1 MFQSNKTKAGLLFFA
16 GPTQFILAVI
26 ICEALYPG
34 YNVGQQAMSDLGS
47 WTLAGSAAAIF
58 NVSTVL
64 LGITIVTGALLVRK
78 YLKNRL
84 FIGSL
89 IIAGIG
95 NTGVGIVTEDIFG
108 PVHLIFALAF
118 FISWAAVAILS
129 FKFLKSPFSYVSA
142 VLGVFSL
149 VAFVLSLLAGKPSS
163 LFNIGI
169 CFGGIERLI
178 VYPLFLW
185 TIGFGGYLLA
195 E

>member
-16 GPTQFILAVI
+16 GPTQFILAAI

-34 YNVGQQAMSDLGS
+34 YNLGQQAMSDLGS
-47 WTLAGSAAAIF
+47 WTLVGSTAAIF

-64 LGITIVTGALLVRK
+64 LGITIVAGALLVRK
-78 YLKNRL
+78 YLKNRF
-84 FIGSL
+84 FIGLL

-95 NTGVGIVTEDIFG
+95 NAGVGVVTEDIFG

-118 FISWAAVAILS
+118 FISWAAAAILS
-129 FKFLKSPFSYVSA
+129 FKFLKSPFSCASA

-149 VAFVLSLLAGKPSS
+149 VAFVVSLLAGKPGSV
-163 LFNIGI
+163 FNIGI
-169 CFGGIERLI
+169 GFGGIERLI

>member
-1 MFQSNKTKAGLLFFA
+1 MLFFA

-34 YNVGQQAMSDLGS
+34 YNLGQQPMSDLGS
-47 WTLAGSAAAIF
+47 WTLVGSAAAIF

-64 LGITIVTGALLVRK
+64 LGITIVAGALLVGK
-78 YLKNRL
+78 YLKNWF
-84 FIGSL
+84 FIGLL

-95 NTGVGIVTEDIFG
+95 NAGVGIVTEDIFG

-118 FISWAAVAILS
+118 FISWSAAAILC
-129 FKFLKSPFSYVSA
+129 FNFLKGPFSYVSV

-149 VAFVLSLLAGKPSS
+149 VAFILSLLAGKPSS
-163 LFNIGI
+163 VFNLGIG
-169 CFGGIERLI
+169 FGGIERLI

-185 TIGFGGYLLA
+185 TIGYGGYLLA